1 MSVDPGEELG
11 GDIEELFTTHFGC
24 RKLMSKG
31 RGEKDEAT
39 TLELLSLFTGKAYC
53 SFRESSRA
61 KLNLIYHKF
70 CVIGIHRYVRQIP
83 RTKPVI
89 GVRVDR
95 DCKAL
100 GRRNTHEAA

>member
-1 MSVDPGEELG
+1 MLQQPGEIGSLSWIRNFEDEIVGNNRFKLGGISVMSVDPGEELG

-31 RGEKDEAT
+31 RSEKGEAT

-70 CVIGIHRYVRQIP
+70 CVIG
-83 RTKPVI
+83 
-89 GVRVDR
+89 
-95 DCKAL
+95 
-100 GRRNTHEAA
+100 